1 MQFKWHPDEPPPEL
15 ESHSKAKLTVLRSYL
30 RAYFRR
36 LNVNPQR
43 DTFRLDL
50 IDGFA
55 GGGLFRDGAEVVPGT
70 PVIMLEEAAD
80 AHTVLNQG
88 RTKPL
93 HVDCQFYFV
102 DKEPAH
108 TDHLR
113 KALGERGY
121 DLDHG
126 NIVVRTGRFEDEVE
140 RILRSVHQR
149 QPRAGR
155 AIFLL
160 DQTGFSQ
167 VELALVARILSELPA
182 SEVILTFAADAL
194 LNYLADTPSI
204 IKPLER
210 LGFTENRIRD
220 LLEDFHGHEG
230 KALVQRTLRDDIRSA
245 TGATYDTPFF
255 IRPRESRRALWFLH
269 LSRHPTARDVM
280 IQQHWEA
287 RNAFEHYGRGDFTML
302 GWDALSDSGT
312 LPLFH
317 FDELDA
323 KQLHSQLLK
332 SLPHELYAFAADRPV
347 TVETM
352 HHELANRS
360 AARFSDYDAV
370 ILRLV
375 REGEFE
381 ILSPDGKV
389 RSSSLRRLHPTDR
402 IALPST
408 LQLPGLP
415 FPSKSVLVLAA
426 ASALSNAHRSGGITR
441 TGWPHLPSKARLS
454 TGRSVYEVVS
464 LRHPSSRWPR

>member
-55 GGGLFRDGAEVVPGT
+55 GGGLFRDGTETVPGT
-70 PVIMLEEAAD
+70 PLIMLEEAAE
-80 AHTVLNQG
+80 ARTVLNQG

-93 HVDCQFYFV
+93 DVDCQFYFV
-102 DKEPAH
+102 DKESAH
-108 TDHLR
+108 TGHLR
-113 KALGERGY
+113 KALRDRGY

-126 NIVVRTGRFEDEVE
+126 NIVVQTGLFEDEVE
-140 RILRSVHQR
+140 RILSSVRQR

-194 LNYLADTPSI
+194 INHLADRPSI
-204 IKPLER
+204 IKPWER
-210 LGFTENRIRD
+210 LGFTETRIQD
-220 LLEDFHGHEG
+220 LLEDRRGHGG
-230 KALVQRTLRDDIRSA
+230 KALVQRILRDDLRA
-245 TGATYDTPFF
+245 TTGATYDTPFF

-287 RNAFEHYGRGDFTML
+287 RNAFEHYGRGDFAML
-302 GWDALSDSGT
+302 GWDALSDTET

-317 FDELDA
+317 FDKLDA
-323 KQLHSQLLK
+323 EQLRSQLVE
-332 SLPHELYAFAADRPV
+332 SLPRELYPLAAREPV
-347 TVETM
+347 AVETM
-352 HHELANRS
+352 HHLLANRS
-360 AARFSDYDAV
+360 AARFSDYDKV
-370 ILRLV
+370 TLQLV
-375 REGEFE
+375 GEGEFE
-381 ILSPDGKV
+381 ILSADGRA
-389 RSSSLRRLHPTDR
+389 RSRSLRHLRPTDR

-408 LQLPGLP
+408 LQLPGISR
-415 FPSKSVLVLAA
+415 FPRD
-426 ASALSNAHRSGGITR
+426 RS
-441 TGWPHLPSKARLS
+441 
-454 TGRSVYEVVS
+454 
-464 LRHPSSRWPR
+464 